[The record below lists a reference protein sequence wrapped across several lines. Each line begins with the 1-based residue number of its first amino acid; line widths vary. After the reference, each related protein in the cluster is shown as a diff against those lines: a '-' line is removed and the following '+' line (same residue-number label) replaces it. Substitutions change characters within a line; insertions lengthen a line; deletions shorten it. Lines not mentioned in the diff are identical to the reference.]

1 MSDPILSCRGLEK
14 SFGRT
19 PALRGLD
26 FEVMEG
32 ELVAITGPSGSG
44 KTTLLHCL
52 AGIQLPDHGEVW
64 FSDERLDQMSSRTRT
79 LLRRREFGFIFQF
92 AELIPE
98 LTAVENV
105 CLPLLLE
112 DLDRSEA
119 MLRARTWLARVG
131 IPDLAERIPAE
142 LSGGERQRVAA
153 ARALVHEP
161 SILFADEP
169 TGALD
174 SLSAEKLL
182 ELIVDI
188 AEESRLTL
196 LIVTHDPRVAAYG
209 QREVVVRD
217 GRSSSP
223 SPLT

>member
-1 MSDPILSCRGLEK
+1 MSDPILSCRALEK

-26 FEVMEG
+26 LEAAEG
-32 ELVAITGPSGSG
+32 ELIAVTGPSGSG
-44 KTTLLHCL
+44 KTTLLQCL
-52 AGIQLPDHGEVW
+52 AGIQLPDEGEVW
-64 FSDERLDQMSSRTRT
+64 FRRERLDQMSSRTRT

-112 DLDRSEA
+112 DIDRPEA
-119 MLRARTWLARVG
+119 MFRAGSWLARVG
-131 IPDLAERIPAE
+131 IPDLAERIPSE

-182 ELIVDI
+182 ELIIGIV
-188 AEESRLTL
+188 EESQLTL
-196 LIVTHDPRVAAYG
+196 LMVTHDPRVAAYSH
-209 QREVVVRD
+209 REVVVRD
-217 GRSSSP
+217 GRSSTP
-223 SPLT
+223 VH

>member
-26 FEVMEG
+26 LEAAEG
-32 ELVAITGPSGSG
+32 ELIAITGPSGSG
-44 KTTLLHCL
+44 KTTLLQCL
-52 AGIQLPDHGEVW
+52 AGIQLPDEGEVR
-64 FSDERLDQMSSRTRT
+64 FRHERIDLMSARVRT

-98 LTAVENV
+98 LTAMENV

-112 DLDRSEA
+112 DIDRPEA
-119 MLRARTWLARVG
+119 MLRAGSWLARVG
-131 IPDLAERIPAE
+131 IPDLAERIPSE

-169 TGALD
+169 AGALD

-182 ELIVDI
+182 ELIIGI
-188 AEESRLTL
+188 AEESHLTL
-196 LIVTHDPRVAAYG
+196 LMVTHDPRVAAYG
-209 QREVVVRD
+209 HREVVVRD
-217 GRSSSP
+217 GRSSTP
-223 SPLT
+223 VH

>member
-1 MSDPILSCRGLEK
+1 
-14 SFGRT
+14 
-19 PALRGLD
+19 
-26 FEVMEG
+26 
-32 ELVAITGPSGSG
+32 
-44 KTTLLHCL
+44 
-52 AGIQLPDHGEVW
+52 
-64 FSDERLDQMSSRTRT
+64 
-79 LLRRREFGFIFQF
+79 
-92 AELIPE
+92 
-98 LTAVENV
+98 
-105 CLPLLLE
+105 
-112 DLDRSEA
+112 
-119 MLRARTWLARVG
+119 
-131 IPDLAERIPAE
+131 LAERIPAE

-182 ELIVDI
+182 ELIVGI

>member
-1 MSDPILSCRGLEK
+1 MSDPILSCRALEK

-26 FEVMEG
+26 FEATEG

-44 KTTLLHCL
+44 KTSLLHCL
-52 AGIQLPDHGEVW
+52 AGIQLPDDGEVW
-64 FSDERLDQMSSRTRT
+64 FGDERLDQMSSRTRT

-112 DLDRSEA
+112 DTDRPEA
-119 MLRARTWLARVG
+119 MLRASSWLARVG

-182 ELIVDI
+182 ELIVGF
-188 AEESRLTL
+188 AEESHLTL

-209 QREVVVRD
+209 HREVVVRD

-223 SPLT
+223 VH